1 MITPR
6 IEEENAL
13 PPAPS
18 RPLTEDVLQSAEQA
32 VLSNPASDGLLLAAV
47 GHDAAAPGVLTRYRD
62 SLADQVARKPG
73 QSALLALAAGAL
85 GAALL
90 RTLVSRRRRHQRS

>member
-6 IEEENAL
+6 IEEENAV

-18 RPLTEDVLQSAEQA
+18 RSLSEDVLQSAEQA
-32 VLSNPASDGLLLAAV
+32 VLSNPASDGILAPA
-47 GHDAAAPGVLTRYRD
+47 GHDDAPAAGVLVRYREA
-62 SLADQVARKPG
+62 LADQVARKPG

-85 GAALL
+85 AAAAL
-90 RTLVSRRRRHQRS
+90 RSVVSRRRR

>member
-6 IEEENAL
+6 NEEENAVSV
-13 PPAPS
+13 APS
-18 RPLTEDVLQSAEQA
+18 RSLGQDVLQSAEPA
-32 VLSNPASDGLLLAAV
+32 VLSNPASDGVIAPA
-47 GHDAAAPGVLTRYRD
+47 GHDAAAITGALVRYREA
-62 SLADQVARKPG
+62 LGRQVARKPG

-90 RTLVSRRRRHQRS
+90 RALVSRRRR

>member
-6 IEEENAL
+6 HEEDNAV
-13 PPAPS
+13 PAAPS
-18 RPLTEDVLQSAEQA
+18 RSLNEDVLQSAEQA
-32 VLSNPASDGLLLAAV
+32 VLSNPASDGILAAA
-47 GHDAAAPGVLTRYRD
+47 GHDAAAPGVLTRYRE

-90 RTLVSRRRRHQRS
+90 RTLVSRRRRDQRS

>member
-6 IEEENAL
+6 HEDENTGSVV
-13 PPAPS
+13 PS
-18 RPLTEDVLQSAEQA
+18 WPLNDDVPQSAEQA
-32 VLSNPASDGLLLAAV
+32 VLSNPVSDGTP
-47 GHDAAAPGVLTRYRD
+47 APAGEGAGPAGVLGHYRAA
-62 SLADQVARKPG
+62 LAGQVARRPG

-90 RTLVSRRRRHQRS
+90 RSAVSRRRR

>member
-13 PPAPS
+13 PAAPS

-32 VLSNPASDGLLLAAV
+32 VLSNPASDGILAPV
-47 GHDAAAPGVLTRYRD
+47 GHDVAAPGVLTRYRE
-62 SLADQVARKPG
+62 SLASQVARKPG

-85 GAALL
+85 AAAVL
-90 RTLVSRRRRHQRS
+90 RSVVSRRRRNQRS

>member
-1 MITPR
+1 MITPHH
-6 IEEENAL
+6 EEDNAV
-13 PPAPS
+13 PAAPS
-18 RPLTEDVLQSAEQA
+18 RPLNEDVLQSAQQA
-32 VLSNPASDGLLLAAV
+32 VLSNPASDGILATADQ
-47 GHDAAAPGVLTRYRD
+47 DAAAPGALARYRD

-90 RTLVSRRRRHQRS
+90 RTLVSRRRRHLRS